1 MATTPPPSDFR
12 ELREPRAPRH
22 GAGYDSFDPYPT
34 RQSAR
39 LAGQRSSEAHA
50 TPPPPSPKKSTR
62 RNEVG
67 TLSPPST
74 LSPRKKTVRG
84 KGSLLNEIQDLESSD
99 LSDGAGGASAH
110 NFSRSGILPGHSFLL
125 PTPAKTPRHQKSIGS
140 FGATARSLFPVNASS
155 SSPAKSTKKPSGFSL
170 DSFHEDS
177 TGNSYSIEIFT
188 DSRDR
193 IPVANKSLDNPF
205 LSKPELKMSS
215 DSETPKAKRQRV
227 SSRQVAP
234 EIDPKEA
241 VKRTD
246 GMLYTFRGKKVFR
259 KFNYQR
265 SESEDE
271 QNEEDELG
279 FFAVRPDLLDSSV
292 NLDVPR
298 LTRSGIKGRRL
309 FAPLLEAKQSD
320 SVNENEEATTDIEEP
335 GDSVESTDIV
345 HSEAELETTP
355 KRSLRARTI
364 RVHNDDKT
372 EPVHSA
378 VSETKKTD
386 KRSSPFSV
394 WARKKTQPG
403 EVSGSK
409 KREADPF
416 TDSPAPAAKRTR
428 AH

>member
-39 LAGQRSSEAHA
+39 LAGQRSSEAHT

-62 RNEVG
+62 RNEID

-74 LSPRKKTVRG
+74 LSPRKKPVRG
-84 KGSLLNEIQDLESSD
+84 KASLLNETLDLESSD

-110 NFSRSGILPGHSFLL
+110 KFSRSALLSGRSLLL

-140 FGATARSLFPVNASS
+140 FGAAARSLFPVDTSS

-177 TGNSYSIEIFT
+177 GIAGTSYSIEIFT

-227 SSRQVAP
+227 SSRHVAP

-241 VKRTD
+241 VKQTD
-246 GMLYTFRGKKVFR
+246 GMLYT
-259 KFNYQR
+259 
-265 SESEDE
+265 
-271 QNEEDELG
+271 L
-279 FFAVRPDLLDSSV
+279 
-292 NLDVPR
+292 
-298 LTRSGIKGRRL
+298 
-309 FAPLLEAKQSD
+309 
-320 SVNENEEATTDIEEP
+320 
-335 GDSVESTDIV
+335 
-345 HSEAELETTP
+345 
-355 KRSLRARTI
+355 
-364 RVHNDDKT
+364 
-372 EPVHSA
+372 
-378 VSETKKTD
+378 
-386 KRSSPFSV
+386 
-394 WARKKTQPG
+394 
-403 EVSGSK
+403 
-409 KREADPF
+409 
-416 TDSPAPAAKRTR
+416 
-428 AH
+428 